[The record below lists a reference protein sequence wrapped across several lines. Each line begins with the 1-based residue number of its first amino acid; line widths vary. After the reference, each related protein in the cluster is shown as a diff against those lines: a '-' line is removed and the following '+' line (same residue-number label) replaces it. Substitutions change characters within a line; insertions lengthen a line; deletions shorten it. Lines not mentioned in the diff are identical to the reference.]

1 MAFLGNIIWFIC
13 GGWVLGTLYL
23 LGAIVFFPLLP
34 FLMPMVG
41 YAYWPFG
48 RRPVSKKAIAAYKIE
63 NNMPADEDKF
73 AKSSAVIK
81 FLGTTI
87 WVLTFGWILAIAH
100 LLAGMANLVACLLL
114 FTAPVALPNAL
125 ANFKLIRVA
134 FAPFGVK
141 LIPTSLA
148 DDIDKALAKSKL

>member
-1 MAFLGNIIWFIC
+1 MAFLGNLIWLIF
-13 GGWVLGTLYL
+13 GGWLLGTLYL
-23 LGAIVFFPLLP
+23 IGAIILFPLLP
-34 FLMPMVG
+34 FLMPMVS

-48 RRPVSKKAIAAYKIE
+48 RRPVKKKAIAAYKIE

-87 WVLTFGWILAIAH
+87 WVLTFGWILAIVH
-100 LLAGMANLVACLLL
+100 LIAGIANLVFCV
-114 FTAPVALPNAL
+114 FIITAPLALPNAL
-125 ANFKLIRVA
+125 ANFKLIPVA
-134 FAPFGVK
+134 FAPFGVR

-148 DDIDKALAKSKL
+148 DDIDKAQAKSKL